1 MNFGTLNFLQ
11 LLELTPFLGSISFI
25 FIIISFL
32 FKLSIAPFHF
42 WTPDVYQG
50 VLYPITGF
58 FTIFPKFILLT
69 FFIKLYLTIV
79 YIPYLN
85 YIFFMCGLLS
95 VLIGTF
101 NGFQQ
106 INLKRLLAYSTISN
120 AGYFLILLAVGSPIS
135 IEFTYFYIITYVVAN
150 IGVFTILNHMNI
162 TNLIQLRNIFETNK
176 LYGLLFALPIFSL
189 AGLPPLVGFL
199 SKYLTI
205 YIIFQ
210 EYKVIAAILLLF
222 SIISLFYYLR
232 IVHFLYFYNEPN
244 KNGSNPDKS
253 QGYVVIIVNILL
265 ISASANPSYLILLSF
280 LFYSIMDDKEYG
292 KQIEQMCNFIL
303 QEASEKAN
311 EIKVKTD
318 HDFSLAKQMLVH
330 NAKLKLQQEFK
341 QKEKDFE
348 VQKRIRKSVAIGEA
362 RVKKMVTREGLVQEV
377 KEEAAGKLAKIAAE
391 DQGAYKELLRK
402 LIVQGLIKL
411 NESQVIVM
419 CREVDA
425 KTVGTLLD
433 SCSETYKTMIKEA
446 CNEDVKCSL
455 TLNQSKFLPTAC
467 AGGVKMVAM
476 NGRIVLD
483 NTLDSR
489 LSIAFHDLMPTIRS
503 TLFSTSV

>member
-1 MNFGTLNFLQ
+1 
-11 LLELTPFLGSISFI
+11 
-25 FIIISFL
+25 
-32 FKLSIAPFHF
+32 
-42 WTPDVYQG
+42 
-50 VLYPITGF
+50 
-58 FTIFPKFILLT
+58 
-69 FFIKLYLTIV
+69 
-79 YIPYLN
+79 
-85 YIFFMCGLLS
+85 
-95 VLIGTF
+95 
-101 NGFQQ
+101 
-106 INLKRLLAYSTISN
+106 
-120 AGYFLILLAVGSPIS
+120 
-135 IEFTYFYIITYVVAN
+135 
-150 IGVFTILNHMNI
+150 
-162 TNLIQLRNIFETNK
+162 
-176 LYGLLFALPIFSL
+176 
-189 AGLPPLVGFL
+189 
-199 SKYLTI
+199 
-205 YIIFQ
+205 
-210 EYKVIAAILLLF
+210 
-222 SIISLFYYLR
+222 
-232 IVHFLYFYNEPN
+232 
-244 KNGSNPDKS
+244 
-253 QGYVVIIVNILL
+253 
-265 ISASANPSYLILLSF
+265 
-280 LFYSIMDDKEYG
+280 MDDKEYG